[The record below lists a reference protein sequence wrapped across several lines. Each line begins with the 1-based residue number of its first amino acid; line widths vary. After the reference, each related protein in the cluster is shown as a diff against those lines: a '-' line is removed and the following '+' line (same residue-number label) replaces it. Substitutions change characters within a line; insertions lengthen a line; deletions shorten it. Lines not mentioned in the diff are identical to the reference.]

1 MRRFPGDRRATAA
14 WATVA
19 RAACATV
26 SRTARAG
33 VLLAACVGGASL
45 AGTAI
50 AAGAPPSGPLV
61 RKALARM
68 PVKEV
73 TVFKDG
79 HAFMLHA
86 GRMTTDEAG
95 NVVLDQ
101 LPSPVIGTFWP
112 YVADRRAKL
121 ASVTAGSRDVLV
133 EHTALELR
141 ELIEGNA
148 GAPVIVTESKGASY
162 KATILGVPSPDRDE
176 QRRAPEP
183 GAERSPERAASVVL
197 LETENGTKVVR
208 LDQIQDVRFTGS
220 YRKTVTSEERR
231 NLLTLRLD
239 WGGKPE
245 KDAEVGL
252 VYLQRGIRWIP
263 GYRVAIDGKGRAL
276 IRLQATLVNELA
288 DLDDVTA
295 HLVVGIPSF
304 ELKDTP
310 DPIAL
315 QQAVAELSQSFQ
327 RDARTAFAF
336 SNAIM
341 TQQLAT
347 PLSRGHVAEPAAT
360 SFELGPDVAESGGHE
375 DLFVFTLEHVSL
387 RKGERAVLPVAEFA
401 LKYRDVFALDVP
413 LAPPTELWRS
423 LGSDRQAELARL
435 FGSSRVTHRI
445 RLANSSALPLTTA
458 PALIL
463 RDERLL
469 AQGLMTYAA
478 PGAETDLTITP
489 VVDISVR
496 KEDHEVKR
504 VPNAAT
510 WQGEQYGRVE
520 LQGALTLTS
529 YRKEPVEVEI
539 TRHVLGNALSADS
552 AGRTELVNAL
562 EDGAFLRTGD
572 PRPYWWD
579 VFSWPW
585 WWAHFNG
592 VSRVTWTVHLEP
604 RKPLALGYT
613 WEYYWR

>member
-1 MRRFPGDRRATAA
+1 MKRLPGDRRLTAA
-14 WATVA
+14 WAALRAA
-19 RAACATV
+19 RAAVALAT
-26 SRTARAG
+26 
-33 VLLAACVGGASL
+33 CVGVASL
-45 AGTAI
+45 AAT
-50 AAGAPPSGPLV
+50 AAGSPPAGPLV
-61 RKALARM
+61 RRALARM
-68 PVKEV
+68 PVKEI

-79 HAFMLHA
+79 HAFVLHA
-86 GRMTTDEAG
+86 GRMATDESG

-121 ASVTAGSRDVLV
+121 ASVTASSRDVIV
-133 EHTALELR
+133 ERTALDLR
-141 ELIEGNA
+141 QLIEGNP
-148 GAPVIVTESKGASY
+148 GAQVIVTENKGASY
-162 KATILGVPSPDRDE
+162 KATILAVPTQDRDD
-176 QRRAPEP
+176 QRAQAAP
-183 GAERSPERAASVVL
+183 GAERIPEKAGDVVL
-197 LETENGTKVVR
+197 LETEGGTKVVK
-208 LDQIQDVRFTGS
+208 LDQIQDLRFTGS
-220 YRKTVTSEERR
+220 YRRTVASEERR

-263 GYRVAIDGKGRAL
+263 NYRVSIDGKGRAL
-276 IRLQATLVNELA
+276 IKLQATLVNELA
-288 DLDDVTA
+288 DLEDVTA
-295 HLVVGIPSF
+295 HLVIGIPSF

-327 RDARTAFAF
+327 HDARTAFAF

-341 TQQLAT
+341 TQQLAS
-347 PLSRGHVAEPAAT
+347 PVSRGHLAEAPAAGLD
-360 SFELGPDVAESGGHE
+360 LGPGVAESGSQE

-387 RKGERAVLPVAEFA
+387 RKGDRAVVPVAEFA

-413 LAPPTELWRS
+413 VAPPPELWRS
-423 LGSDRQAELARL
+423 LGSERQAELARA
-435 FGSSRVTHRI
+435 FSSSRVTHRI
-445 RLANSSALPLTTA
+445 RLSNSSAFPLTTA

-478 PGAETDLTITP
+478 QGAETDLTITP
-489 VVDISVR
+489 IVDVGIR
-496 KEDHEVKR
+496 KEDHETKR

-520 LQGALTLTS
+520 LQGTLTLTS
-529 YRKEPVEVEI
+529 YRREPVEIEI
-539 TRHVLGNALSADS
+539 TRHVLGNALSADN
-552 AGRTELVNAL
+552 AGRTQLVNAL
-562 EDGAFLRTGD
+562 EDGALLRGGD

-579 VFSWPW
+579 VLSWPW

-592 VSRVTWTVHLEP
+592 VSRITWTVRLEP
-604 RKPLALGYT
+604 KKPLALGYA